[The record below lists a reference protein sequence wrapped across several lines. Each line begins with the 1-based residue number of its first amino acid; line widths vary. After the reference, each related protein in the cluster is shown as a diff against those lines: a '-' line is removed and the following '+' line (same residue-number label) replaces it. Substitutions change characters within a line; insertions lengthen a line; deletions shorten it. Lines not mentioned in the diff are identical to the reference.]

1 MIQSYIADPH
11 QRRML
16 KKWGAILESGK
27 PIQNESTKVMLA
39 QLLENTRNFYKMQGM
54 LNEAGIYN
62 ESVGVTQGDV
72 VNKGTTRH
80 PGTDGLGYMQGTNS
94 YPYRPGS
101 YGDNY
106 LPSVVFPMLRR
117 IMPDLIANDL
127 VGVQPLN
134 GPVGY
139 AMAYRPIYNGKGTV
153 GHGNGEYNDQY
164 AEIGY
169 APTDTR
175 YSGSLPRNADGQ
187 VLTSDSDLTALHTHT
202 ADFGLTA
209 NAGNTEFWD
218 AYAGNSKGQWDGE
231 GAPLNADSEFADLHD
246 GGYATVSF
254 GLVKSAVEAK
264 TRKLAAHWSPEL
276 AEDMQ
281 AMHGIDVE
289 KEMLNTLTYE
299 VGAEIDRQ
307 IITEMVK
314 AAITGGS
321 VSKWTPLSADGLD
334 QMGRLATLLT
344 QITIE
349 AQQIALRTRRG
360 CANFVVTTP
369 RVCALLQ
376 QMSMNKFTSF
386 KNTDA
391 IPSVP
396 DSGVGALAKVGL
408 INDDQQLLV
417 RDAYASTGKYD
428 YVLMGY
434 KGKQAGDSGIIYCP
448 YIPLQLSKVMQPGS
462 FTPSIGARTRYGIMS
477 NPWDAKNFYHF
488 MKIETCG
495 TYTWTDKRQFIAT
508 PSPVNLVNNPPKQ
521 VEANQTT
528 FPQPE

>member
-1 MIQSYIADPH
+1 MNMSYIADPH
-11 QRRML
+11 QKKLL

-27 PIQNESTKVMLA
+27 KIENESTKIALA
-39 QLLENTRNFYKMQGM
+39 QVLENTRNFYKMRGM
-54 LNEAGIYN
+54 LNEAGVAQANVVGSQGSGFGPDGVKGNGVMTGQY
-62 ESVGVTQGDV
+62 SVPYATGSM
-72 VNKGTTRH
+72 
-80 PGTDGLGYMQGTNS
+80 DG
-94 YPYRPGS
+94 
-101 YGDNY
+101 YGDYY
-106 LPSVVFPMLRR
+106 LPNVVMPMLRR

-139 AMAYRPIYNGKGTV
+139 ALAYRPVYNKNGIVGDGTLDT
-153 GHGNGEYNDQY
+153 NR
-164 AEIGY
+164 EIGY

-175 YSGSLPRNADGQ
+175 YSGKPADEAEISG
-187 VLTSDSDLTALHTHT
+187 VTGSDY
-202 ADFGLTA
+202 
-209 NAGNTEFWD
+209 WK
-218 AYAGNSKGQWDGE
+218 AYAGDDPGNAQWTGV
-231 GAPLNADSEFADLHD
+231 GAPLGEATEFANLW
-246 GGYATVSF
+246 GTPANNWATSTYPTVSF

-289 KEMLNTLTYE
+289 KEMINTLTYE

-314 AAITGGS
+314 AAIVGGS
-321 VSKWTPLSADGLD
+321 TSKWSPETADGLD

-349 AQQIALRTRRG
+349 AQQIAIRTRRG
-360 CANFVVTTP
+360 NANFCVTTP

-376 QMSMNKFTSF
+376 QMSINKYTSF
-386 KNTDA
+386 KTTDA
-391 IPSVP
+391 IPTVP
-396 DSGVGALAKVGL
+396 DTGVGALAKIGL
-408 INDDQQLLV
+408 INDDSMLLV
-417 RDAYASTGKYD
+417 RDSYASIGTCD
-428 YVLMGY
+428 YVLLGY

-462 FTPSIGARTRYGIMS
+462 FTPSVGARTRYGILS

-488 MKIETCG
+488 MAVKTQG
-495 TYTWTDKRQFIAT
+495 TTYSWGDPRSFIAD
-508 PSPVNLVNNPPKQ
+508 PSPIQLKPQSEFNKT
-521 VEANQTT
+521 VEPNTVDYSALSVGG
-528 FPQPE
+528 

>member
-1 MIQSYIADPH
+1 MNNSLIADPH
-11 QRRML
+11 QRKLL

-27 PIQNESTKVMLA
+27 KIESESTKIALA
-39 QLLENTRNFYKMQGM
+39 QVLENTRNYYKMKGM
-54 LNEAGIYN
+54 LNEAGVAQAAV
-62 ESVGVTQGDV
+62 VGSDGSGFGPAGQPG
-72 VNKGTTRH
+72 KGVMT
-80 PGTDGLGYMQGTNS
+80 GAYSQ
-94 YPYRPGS
+94 PYRGGEPGD
-101 YGDNY
+101 YY
-106 LPSVVFPMLRR
+106 LPNVVMPMLRR

-139 AMAYRPIYNGKGTV
+139 ALAYRPIYNSNGIV
-153 GHGNGEYNDQY
+153 GNGNLGIT

-169 APTDTR
+169 SPTDTR
-175 YSGSLPRNADGQ
+175 YSGTGPTGEVGP
-187 VLTSDSDLTALHTHT
+187 VLTGEGDS
-202 ADFGLTA
+202 GS
-209 NAGNTEFWD
+209 FWK
-218 AYAGNSKGQWDGE
+218 AYAGSENGAWQGE
-231 GAPLNADSEFADLHD
+231 GAKLGYESEFASLY
-246 GGYATVSF
+246 GNNGKGTYPTVSF

-289 KEMLNTLTYE
+289 REMVNTLTYE

-321 VSKWTPLSADGLD
+321 VSEWTPLSADGLD

-344 QITIE
+344 QITVE
-349 AQQIALRTRRG
+349 AQQIAIRTRRG
-360 CANFVVTTP
+360 AANFVVTTP
-369 RVCALLQ
+369 RICALLQ
-376 QMSMNKFTSF
+376 QLSMNKFTSF

-417 RDAYASTGKYD
+417 RDSYAAQGNAD
-428 YVLMGY
+428 YVLLGY

-462 FTPSIGARTRYGIMS
+462 FTPSVGARTRYGIMS

-488 MKIETCG
+488 MKI
-495 TYTWTDKRQFIAT
+495 TDIDGQYAWNGQRHFIAT
-508 PSPVNLVNNPPKQ
+508 PSRINLTKVPT
-521 VEANQTT
+521 V
-528 FPQPE
+528 FPQA